1 MLFGL
6 CFFHAAVQER
16 VKFGPLGWNIPY
28 QFSDPDLKIS
38 MRQLQSFL
46 IEWPDVVPW
55 KVQCSFFYQLVIR
68 AFLMIVPQLTYMF
81 LKNKALQIFHN
92 NDTFFKKILLMQYGH
107 IQAN

>member
-55 KVQCSFFYQLVIR
+55 KVQQFHL
-68 AFLMIVPQLTYMF
+68 FL
-81 LKNKALQIFHN
+81 AIFHCLIYCLECMV
-92 NDTFFKKILLMQYGH
+92 TCKCEELACFF
-107 IQAN
+107 